1 MAKWGI
7 LLAIIMMATLLLA
20 CGTPAE
26 PTTTPVPATT
36 PSHPLQVPEVPQ
48 GVSHLTPNP
57 VEDSLPIYGGII
69 QYGLHIPISFD
80 GHQKRAYGPT
90 GTLPT
95 FNQLVMF
102 NINYKETVPENIIGD
117 LADSWETSPDGTE
130 ITFHLHPGVK
140 WHDGMPF
147 TAADVVYSMDKMTD
161 IRRSAIADWFPAYE
175 SSEAIDDNTVK
186 VNLKYASA
194 SFMISLA
201 AGESVIQAKHLAG
214 TDDQSTEF
222 MIGTGPF
229 ILEDYKVRVHLKW
242 RRNPE
247 YWKQDRYGNQ
257 LPYLDGIIFYE
268 ADGANTSEML
278 IGRRLDLRSTTT
290 GAATTSTYEYLK
302 EGAPELLWQ
311 KRDKEWGAVM
321 YFNLNHPPLD
331 DIRVRRAMG
340 LLVDEESLIIGYC
353 GDAMFGVTDI
363 GLLPPSFGLPKEEI
377 IKLMGWDKPWDE
389 RVAEAQRLMAEAGYP
404 DGFDLNML
412 SRFGAQTMMGLSL
425 VYESALRTH
434 LKINAEVNGPSD
446 HEIHKRLD
454 EDNYDLYTSEL
465 NVGLDPV
472 RLKTNFGTTGYANY
486 SNYSNPELDRMLA
499 ELDYIIDPVKRRDAI
514 WEIERILLTD
524 LPALPTGAFI
534 ANYMPYHPHVMNLR
548 WGAMAYSSICR
559 LEDVWIND
567 SMRVK

>member
-1 MAKWGI
+1 
-7 LLAIIMMATLLLA
+7 MATLLLA

-161 IRRSAIADWFPAYE
+161 IKRSAIADWFPAYE

-302 EGAPELLWQ
+302 EGKLPTKYFVQVQSSLYITGFEKWHFLSYYPGMKHLHVSSEELENRKAQWTQ
-311 KRDKEWGAVM
+311 PKPNYTTGALAK
-321 YFNLNHPPLD
+321 Y
-331 DIRVRRAMG
+331 A
-340 LLVDEESLIIGYC
+340 
-353 GDAMFGVTDI
+353 
-363 GLLPPSFGLPKEEI
+363 
-377 IKLMGWDKPWDE
+377 
-389 RVAEAQRLMAEAGYP
+389 
-404 DGFDLNML
+404 
-412 SRFGAQTMMGLSL
+412 SL
-425 VYESALRTH
+425 VGSA
-434 LKINAEVNGPSD
+434 AEGAITGPVNQ
-446 HEIHKRLD
+446 L
-454 EDNYDLYTSEL
+454 
-465 NVGLDPV
+465 
-472 RLKTNFGTTGYANY
+472 
-486 SNYSNPELDRMLA
+486 
-499 ELDYIIDPVKRRDAI
+499 
-514 WEIERILLTD
+514 
-524 LPALPTGAFI
+524 
-534 ANYMPYHPHVMNLR
+534 
-548 WGAMAYSSICR
+548 
-559 LEDVWIND
+559 
-567 SMRVK
+567 